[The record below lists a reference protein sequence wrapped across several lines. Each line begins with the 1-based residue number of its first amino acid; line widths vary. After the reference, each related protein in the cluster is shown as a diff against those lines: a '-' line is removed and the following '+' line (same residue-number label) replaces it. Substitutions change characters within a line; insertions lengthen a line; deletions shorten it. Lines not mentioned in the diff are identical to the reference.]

1 MKKLNVRLTWS
12 GTKWTSV
19 GQLAEVEGR
28 IFFEF
33 DPAFLASGLELSP
46 FKWAARPGLIEHVDL
61 GFGPLPGWVDD
72 SLPDG
77 WGLLLMDRMFRKR
90 GMELEHI
97 SPLDRLAFLGTR
109 TMGALTYHPPETPE
123 QEPELID
130 LEKLG
135 SEAQLVYSGKA
146 SRVLPVLLRVGG
158 SPAGARPKALIGV
171 RGDRII
177 SGEGDLPRG
186 FEHWIVKFAAKAD
199 IRDAGPME
207 FAYALMARAAGIDM
221 PRTRLFA
228 VRKGVSYFGVRRFDR
243 GPGNARLHVHTLA
256 NLLHANFRLPST
268 DYLDLLKVTI
278 SLTRNHQD
286 LLGAF
291 RQMVFNIAACN
302 RDDHAKNFA
311 FVMNQGGEWRLSPAY
326 DLAFSPG
333 PGGEHTMS
341 VMGEGKSP
349 GRVHVLQAARELG
362 IKARESSEVIDA
374 VNRAID
380 RWSKFADEAGCTK
393 KTTRLIQSRLRAI

>member
-12 GTKWTSV
+12 NTNWMPV
-19 GQLAEVEGR
+19 GQLAEADQR

-33 DPAFLASGLELSP
+33 DPAFLASGMEVSP
-46 FKWAARPGLIEHVDL
+46 FKWAARPGLIEHVDR
-61 GFGPLPGWVDD
+61 GFGPLPGWIDD

-77 WGLLLMDRMFRKR
+77 WGMLLMDRMFRKR
-90 GMELEHI
+90 GVEPEEI

-109 TMGALTYHPPETPE
+109 TMGALTYHPPEDPD

-130 LEKLG
+130 LHKLG
-135 SEAQLVYSGKA
+135 SEAQLVYGGKA
-146 SRVLPVLLRVGG
+146 SRALPALLRVGG

-171 RGDRII
+171 RGDRLI
-177 SGEGDLPRG
+177 SGEGDLPGG
-186 FEHWIVKFAAKAD
+186 FDPWIVKFAARAD
-199 IRDAGPME
+199 VRDAGPVE
-207 FAYALMARAAGIDM
+207 FAYALMAKAAGIDM
-221 PRTRLFA
+221 PKTRLFA
-228 VRKGVSYFGVRRFDR
+228 VSKGVSYFGVRRFDR
-243 GPGNARLHVHTLA
+243 GPGHSRVHVHTLA

-286 LLGAF
+286 LLRAL

-311 FVMNQGGEWRLSPAY
+311 FVMNQAGEWRLSPAY
-326 DLAFSPG
+326 DLSFSPG

-349 GRVHVLQAARELG
+349 GREHVLQVASELG
-362 IKARESSEVIDA
+362 IKTAESADAIDA
-374 VNRAID
+374 MNRAVA
-380 RWSKFADEAGCTK
+380 RWSDFADEAGCTK
-393 KTTRLIQSRLRAI
+393 KTTRLIQSRLRSL

>member
-1 MKKLNVRLTWS
+1 MKKLNVRLSWS
-12 GTKWTSV
+12 ETNWMPV
-19 GQLAEVEGR
+19 GQLAEVDQR

-33 DPAFLASGLELSP
+33 DPAFLASGMEVSP
-46 FKWAARPGLIEHVDL
+46 FKWAARPGLIEHGDRE
-61 GFGPLPGWVDD
+61 FGPLPGWIDD

-90 GMELEHI
+90 GLSPENI
-97 SPLDRLAFLGTR
+97 SPLDRLSFLGTR
-109 TMGALTYHPPETPE
+109 TMGALTYHPPQAPE
-123 QEPELID
+123 QDPELID
-130 LEKLG
+130 LHKLG
-135 SEAQLVYSGKA
+135 SEAQLVYSGK
-146 SRVLPVLLRVGG
+146 STRILPALLRVGG

-171 RGDRII
+171 RGERII
-177 SGEGDLPRG
+177 SGEGHLPRG
-186 FEHWIVKFAAKAD
+186 FEPWIVKFAARAD
-199 IRDAGPME
+199 VRDAGPME
-207 FAYALMARAAGIDM
+207 FAYALMARAAGINM

-243 GPGNARLHVHTLA
+243 GPQNARLHVHTLA
-256 NLLHANFRLPST
+256 NLLHADFRLPST

-286 LLGAF
+286 LLRAF

-311 FVMNQGGEWRLSPAY
+311 FVMSQAGEWRLSPAY
-326 DLAFSPG
+326 DLSFSPG

-349 GRVHVLQAARELG
+349 GREHVLQVARELG
-362 IKARESSEVIDA
+362 IKTAESAYAIDA
-374 VNRAID
+374 VNRAVD
-380 RWSKFADEAGCTK
+380 RWPDFADEAGCTK
-393 KTTRLIQSRLRAI
+393 KTTRLIRSRLRSL